1 MSTLSICIPRVS
13 VYNTKE
19 FIANKFHSLQIGK
32 VSHIHFITKQ
42 NKYGAKYNEAYIFFD
57 YWYDNVASLRIYKQ
71 VNEGNRNVR
80 IVYNE
85 PRYWLLFKNKRVSFK
100 EEVPTGDKVSAPL
113 SELIVTEW
121 FPTSV
126 LSKEAED
133 KPERK
138 WKEEQDEEQDIQE
151 RKWKEEQEL
160 WLEKQE
166 ALWMEQ
172 QAFWD
177 EEDANY
183 DFWTDYATGTI
194 KPLPTRRLYDKLCPG
209 RLQ

>member
-1 MSTLSICIPRVS
+1 MSTLSIHIPRVS

-42 NKYGAKYNEAYIFFD
+42 NKYGAKYNQAFIFFD
-57 YWYDNVASLRIYKQ
+57 YWYDNVASLNIYKQ

-80 IVYNE
+80 LIYNE
-85 PRYWLLFKNKRVSFK
+85 PRYWLLFKNNFHEKNKKISFK
-100 EEVPTGDKVSAPL
+100 EKDPKGDKISAPL

-126 LSKEAED
+126 LSTEVED
-133 KPERK
+133 K
-138 WKEEQDEEQDIQE
+138 QE
-151 RKWKEEQEL
+151 RKWKEQEEL

-172 QAFWD
+172 QEAWD

-183 DFWTDYATGTI
+183 DFWADYATGTI
-194 KPLPTRRLYDKLCPG
+194 NPLPTRRLYDKLCPG